1 MEKKNSTLF
10 MFISITFVTCLLISN
25 IVAFKLITLGPWVL
39 TAGVLLFP
47 ITYIIN
53 DLVAEVYGYDRAKK
67 VIWFGFGMNLLMVAY
82 FAIAIALPHPVFF
95 TGQAAF
101 ATVLGGTWRILLASL
116 SAYLVGSFTNAFIM
130 SKMKV
135 ATQGRF
141 LMARA
146 VISTLFGEM
155 FDSTIFVLIA
165 FLGLYDINTVVM
177 MIFTQTAVKTLYEI
191 LIFPV
196 TATIIAKVKKAE
208 NLDTYDKHISY
219 NPFSINR

>member
-10 MFISITFVTCLLISN
+10 MFISIVFVTCLLISN

-47 ITYIIN
+47 VTYIIN
-53 DLVAEVYGYDRAKK
+53 DLVAEVYGYSRAKK
-67 VIWFGFGMNLLMVAY
+67 VIWFGFAMNLLMVMY
-82 FAIAIALPHPVFF
+82 FQLAIALPHPVFF
-95 TGQAAF
+95 AGQDAF
-101 ATVLGGTWRILLASL
+101 AMVLGGTWRILAASL
-116 SAYLVGSFTNAFIM
+116 AAYFVGSFTNAFVM

-146 VISTLFGEM
+146 VTSTMFGEL
-155 FDSTIFVLIA
+155 FDSILFVMIA
-165 FLGLYDINTVVM
+165 FWGLYDANTVLT
-177 MIFTQTAVKTLYEI
+177 MILTQTAVKTAFEI
-191 LIFPV
+191 VIFPV
-196 TATIIAKVKKAE
+196 TAVIIAKVKKAE
-208 NLDTYDKHISY
+208 NLDTYDQHISY